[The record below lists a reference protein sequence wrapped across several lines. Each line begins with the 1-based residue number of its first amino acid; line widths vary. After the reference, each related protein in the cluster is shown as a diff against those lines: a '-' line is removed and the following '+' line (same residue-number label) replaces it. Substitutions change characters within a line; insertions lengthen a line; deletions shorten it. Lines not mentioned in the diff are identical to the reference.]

1 VTQPASRARHV
12 ADPLVV
18 RGSHR
23 RIVQLLAAAP
33 DGLKQ
38 EELIAAT
45 GLARS
50 SISPLLAD
58 LAKVVDASPDAKQTG
73 GRPRR
78 VHRIRADT
86 GVVAGVDIGNYRV
99 HVTLADLAGFPLDEA
114 APAEQ
119 LIVQDA
125 TPMIAE
131 RTLGAAARLIR
142 SELTRVGK
150 PLDQLAAVGVSL
162 PGAVPRGAK
171 TTTDPSLPM
180 WHSASV
186 PAFLGARL
194 EPGVTVTLE
203 HEANAAMR
211 AERRWGEA
219 RTVESALFVEW
230 SSTISA
236 GMLIGGEIWR
246 GSRGMAGDLGHMCL
260 PLDETERN
268 LLLPVDKPLQS
279 SCPHCAQTACVAQLV
294 GGLRMAQ
301 VFGVGTLDEG
311 VRLREHD
318 ERVRV
323 TTQAMARLLG
333 RAIGVAAAVVDPEL
347 VIVGGGAS
355 PETLREGYAALC
367 RGAIETASPR
377 VPRIELSALGAQ
389 AAIRGAIA
397 GAVDEGM
404 VRYLL
409 RVLERAG

>member
-1 VTQPASRARHV
+1 MTQPASRARHV
-12 ADPLVV
+12 AGPLVA
-18 RGSHR
+18 RGPHR

-38 EELIAAT
+38 RELIAGT

-50 SISPLLAD
+50 SISLLLAD
-58 LAKVVDASPDAKQTG
+58 LASVVDVSPDARQTG

-78 VHRIRADT
+78 VHRIRADK
-86 GVVAGVDIGNYRV
+86 GVVAGVDVGNYRV
-99 HVTLADLAGFPLDEA
+99 HVTLADLTGVPLDDA

-119 LIVQDA
+119 RILQDK

-131 RTLGAAARLIR
+131 RTLDATARLIR
-142 SELTRVGK
+142 SELARVGK

-162 PGAVPRGAK
+162 PGAVPRGAR
-171 TTTDPSLPM
+171 TTIDPSLPL
-180 WHSASV
+180 WHSADV

-203 HEANAAMR
+203 HEATAAMR

-236 GMLIGGEIWR
+236 GMLIGGETWR
-246 GSRGMAGDLGHMCL
+246 GNRGMAGDLGHICL
-260 PLDETERN
+260 PLDDTERD
-268 LLLPVDKPLQS
+268 LLLPEDKPLHH
-279 SCPHCAQTACVAQLV
+279 SCPHCAQMACVAQLA

-301 VFGVGTLDEG
+301 LFGVGTIEEG
-311 VRLREHD
+311 DRLLKHD
-318 ERVRV
+318 ERMRE

-355 PETLREGYAALC
+355 PETLGTGYEALC
-367 RGAIETASPR
+367 RGALETARPR
-377 VPRIELSALGAQ
+377 TPRIELSALGTQ

-397 GAVDEGM
+397 GAVDEGI
-404 VRYLL
+404 VRYLI
-409 RVLERAG
+409 RVLEQGG